1 MKIVK
6 SYNVTGLDYDADR
19 WELYQMGGVANVAA
33 ALNNSF
39 MTAVNAGKDRDEV
52 ESAVW
57 KTMDKYSKFG
67 AWDTEP
73 RGVLDDL
80 IDEVFGELTR

>member
-6 SYNVTGLDYDADR
+6 SYQVTGLDYDADR
-19 WELYQMGGVANVAA
+19 WELYQMGGAAEAAA

-39 MTAVNAGKDRDEV
+39 MTAVNAGKDRDGV
-52 ESAVW
+52 EAAVW
-57 KTMDKYSKFG
+57 QTMDKYSKFG

-73 RGVLDDL
+73 RGVLGDL
-80 IDEVFGELTR
+80 IDAVFGEVER

>member
-6 SYNVTGLDYDADR
+6 SYQVTGLDYDADR
-19 WELYQMGGVANVAA
+19 WELYQMGGAAEAAA

-39 MTAVNAGKDRDEV
+39 MTAVNAGKDRNEV
-52 ESAVW
+52 EDAMW

-67 AWDTEP
+67 AFDTEP
-73 RGVLDDL
+73 RGVLLDL
-80 IDEVFGELTR
+80 MDEVFGEESR